1 MSEITKEKLEEQL
14 QISSF
19 KAISL
24 LQELTEKNE
33 KLAEYQALYT
43 MAIKKIEQ
51 LEKQQ
56 SSNET
61 DTAPVNA

>member
-43 MAIKKIEQ
+43 MAMKKIEQ